1 MAYWINTVSRD
12 HVLAGMQ
19 GGFTQASHGRPHA
32 LRRLKKGD
40 LIVFY
45 SPRTMYPDGEPLQ
58 RFTAIAR
65 VTDDEPHQADMA
77 SDFRPWRR
85 MVEPLQAT
93 EAPVGPLIKD
103 LAFIRD
109 KSRWGFVFRRRMFEV
124 GEDDFRRI
132 ARAMDATL

>member
-32 LRRLKKGD
+32 LRRLRKGD

-58 RFTAIAR
+58 RFTAMAR

-85 MVEPLQAT
+85 TVEPLQAT

-109 KSRWGFVFRRRMFEV
+109 KARWGFVFRRGMFEI

>member
-12 HVLAGMQ
+12 HVLAGMR

-58 RFTAIAR
+58 RFTAMAR

-77 SDFRPWRR
+77 SDDRPWRR
-85 MVEPLQAT
+85 TVEPLQAT

-109 KSRWGFVFRRRMFEV
+109 KARWGFVFRRGMFEI

-132 ARAMDATL
+132 ARAMDATV